1 MNKKELKKPEVP
13 DFSEGMYQWS
23 LFLINLFLRVRKNLK
38 IDYDSFMIMHVVFGY
53 HLNQIHKDEQK
64 SFEQLSYKFENL
76 VKENIPSTERLTVTS
91 ISLALDMPRETVK
104 RKVDGLIELQIL
116 GFQSNKSISLG
127 AKYKEGVD
135 QFILESIN
143 DIGKLL
149 KRWESKD
156 YINKLIKFVD

>member
-13 DFSEGMYQWS
+13 DFSAGMYQWS
-23 LFLINLFLRVRKNLK
+23 LFLINLFLRVKKNLK
-38 IDYDSFMIMHVVFGY
+38 IDYDSFMIMHIVFGY

-104 RKVDGLIELQIL
+104 RKVDGLIELQML

>member
-1 MNKKELKKPEVP
+1 MDKKELKKPEVP
-13 DFSEGMYQWS
+13 DFSAGMYQWS
-23 LFLINLFLRVRKNLK
+23 LFLINLFLRVKKNLK
-38 IDYDSFMIMHVVFGY
+38 IDYDSFMIMHIVFGY

-91 ISLALDMPRETVK
+91 ISLALDMPRETVN
-104 RKVDGLIELQIL
+104 RQVDGLIELQML

>member
-1 MNKKELKKPEVP
+1 
-13 DFSEGMYQWS
+13 
-23 LFLINLFLRVRKNLK
+23 
-38 IDYDSFMIMHVVFGY
+38 MHIVFGY

-64 SFEQLSYKFENL
+64 SFKQLSFQFENSIKDKTSST
-76 VKENIPSTERLTVTS
+76 VKLTVTS
-91 ISLALDMPRETVK
+91 IASALDLPRETVK

-127 AKYKEGVD
+127 AKYKEVVD
-135 QFILESIN
+135 QFILESTH

>member
-1 MNKKELKKPEVP
+1 MDKKDLKKPQVP
-13 DFSEGMYQWS
+13 DYSAGMYQWS
-23 LFLINLFLRVRKNLK
+23 LFLINLFLRVKKNLK
-38 IDYDSFMIMHVVFGY
+38 IDYDSFMIMHIVFGY

-64 SFEQLSYKFENL
+64 SFKKLSFNFENSIKDKTSST
-76 VKENIPSTERLTVTS
+76 VKLTVTS
-91 ISLALDMPRETVK
+91 IASALDLPRETVK

-127 AKYKEGVD
+127 AKYKELFD
-135 QFILESIN
+135 QFILESTH

>member
-13 DFSEGMYQWS
+13 DFSAGMYQWS
-23 LFLINLFLRVRKNLK
+23 LFLINLFLRVKKNLK
-38 IDYDSFMIMHVVFGY
+38 IDYDSFMIMHIVFGY

-127 AKYKEGVD
+127 AKYKEVVD
-135 QFILESIN
+135 QFILESTH

>member
-13 DFSEGMYQWS
+13 DFSAGMYQWS
-23 LFLINLFLRVRKNLK
+23 LFLINLFLRVKKNLK
-38 IDYDSFMIMHVVFGY
+38 IDYDSFMIMHIVFGY

>member
-13 DFSEGMYQWS
+13 DFSAGMYQWS

-38 IDYDSFMIMHVVFGY
+38 IDYDSFMIMHIVFGY

-127 AKYKEGVD
+127 AKYKEVVD
-135 QFILESIN
+135 QFILESTH

>member
-1 MNKKELKKPEVP
+1 
-13 DFSEGMYQWS
+13 
-23 LFLINLFLRVRKNLK
+23 
-38 IDYDSFMIMHVVFGY
+38 MHIVFGY

>member
-1 MNKKELKKPEVP
+1 MSKKELKKPEVP

-23 LFLINLFLRVRKNLK
+23 LFLINLFLRVKKNLK
-38 IDYDSFMIMHVVFGY
+38 IDYDSFMIMHIVFGY
-53 HLNQIHKDEQK
+53 HLNKINKADQQ
-64 SFEQLSYKFENL
+64 SFEQLSFRFENL
-76 VKENIPSTERLTVTS
+76 VKENIPSTEKLTVTS
-91 ISLALDMPRETVK
+91 ISLALDLPRETVK
-104 RKVDGLIELQIL
+104 RKVDGLIKLQML

-127 AKYKEGVD
+127 AKYKEIVD
-135 QFILESIN
+135 QFLLESIH

>member
-1 MNKKELKKPEVP
+1 MDKIELKKPEVP
-13 DFSEGMYQWS
+13 DFSTGMYQWS
-23 LFLINLFLRVRKNLK
+23 LFLINLFLRVKKNLK
-38 IDYDSFMIMHVVFGY
+38 IDYDSFMIMHIVFGY

-64 SFEQLSYKFENL
+64 SFKQLSFKFENSIKNKTSST
-76 VKENIPSTERLTVTS
+76 VKLTVTS
-91 ISLALDMPRETVK
+91 IASALDLPRETVK

-127 AKYKEGVD
+127 AKYKEVVD
-135 QFILESIN
+135 QFILESTH

-156 YINKLIKFVD
+156 YINKLIKLVD